1 MANAAFAR
9 RVWQGNA
16 KAEKPNHPYIGD
28 NKKQRSL
35 PKIKKP
41 FK

>member
-1 MANAAFAR
+1 MAHAAFAR

-16 KAEKPNHPYIGD
+16 KAKKPNHPHIGD
-28 NKKQRSL
+28 NKKQSSL

-41 FK
+41 SK